1 VDLADGGTRL
11 EIRRCGD
18 AVVLRALDPPVFA
31 FRHALACGA
40 DLGAATAEALA
51 ADAAF
56 DLGPALAALFGD
68 GLPIALGR
76 TPSTPGDDPC
86 QRQP

>member
-18 AVVLRALDPPVFA
+18 DVVFRALDPPVFA
-31 FRHALACGA
+31 FRHALARGA
-40 DLGAATAEALA
+40 DLARATAEALA
-51 ADAAF
+51 ADPAF
-56 DLGPALAALFGD
+56 ELGPALAALFGD
-68 GLPIALGR
+68 GLPIALGP
-76 TPSTPGDDPC
+76 TPSTPGDAPC